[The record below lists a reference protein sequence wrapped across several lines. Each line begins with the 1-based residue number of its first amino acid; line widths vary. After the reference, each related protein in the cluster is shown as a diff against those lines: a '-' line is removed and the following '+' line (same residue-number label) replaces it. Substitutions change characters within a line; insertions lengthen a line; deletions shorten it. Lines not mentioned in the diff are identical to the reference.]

1 MTSLRE
7 VMDLVSRPGILSFAI
22 GLPAAELFPREA
34 LAEASARVLRDD
46 PSCLQYSVPYRPL
59 KSRIVELMA
68 LRGVACS
75 EEQIFL
81 TSGAQQGMD
90 LLSRLLV
97 APGAEVM
104 TEWAIYD
111 GLQMAVRHQQPRFLA
126 VASDPRTGI
135 DVDEVESRL
144 AGGARPAFLYL
155 IPCGHNPLGATLD
168 LAARQ
173 RLAALARRYRLPLL
187 EDDVYGLLHYGAPP
201 PPAVRAFDDEWVYYL
216 GSFSKILAPS
226 LRAGW
231 VVAPADVVARLS
243 PLKHAVDLDTPSL
256 SHRVIAAY
264 LETGGLAAH
273 VEGLRAEY
281 GRRRDAMLAA
291 LGEQLP
297 AAVRWSLPTGGM
309 FIWVELPAGLD
320 ASGLLRAAVETES
333 VAFSPGAAFCLG
345 EAGDPA
351 GGDPEKGRRCLRL
364 SFTSHPPERIA
375 EGVRRLGRVIREAL
389 AAG

>member
-1 MTSLRE
+1 MTTLRE

-22 GLPAAELFPREA
+22 GLPATELFPREA

-111 GLQMAVRHQQPRFLA
+111 GLQMAVRHQGPRFLA
-126 VASDPRTGI
+126 VASDPRGGI
-135 DVDEVESRL
+135 DVDEVEARL
-144 AGGARPAFLYL
+144 AGGARPALLYL

-173 RLAALARRYRLPLL
+173 RLAALARRYRVPLL

-231 VVAPADVVARLS
+231 VVAPAAVVARLS

-264 LETGGLAAH
+264 LETGGLAPH

-281 GRRRDAMLAA
+281 RRRRDAMLAA
-291 LGEQLP
+291 LGEHFP
-297 AAVRWSLPTGGM
+297 AAVRWSLPTSGM

-320 ASGLLRAAVETES
+320 ASGLLRAAVETAS
-333 VAFSPGAAFCLG
+333 VAFSPGVTFCPSG
-345 EAGDPA
+345 A
-351 GGDPEKGRRCLRL
+351 GDPEKGRRCLRL
-364 SFTSHPPERIA
+364 SFTHHPPERIA
-375 EGVRRLGRVIREAL
+375 EGIRRLGRVIRAAL
-389 AAG
+389 GAD